1 MRPGQARSP
10 QEIFSSIGLTTISFL
25 MLADENSHESTR
37 STGSAALAYRR
48 RRRGE
53 GIHGQT
59 VNGLFITFE
68 GTEGSGK
75 STHIQL
81 LAERLRAA
89 GRVVRVLREPGGTP
103 IGEEVRHTLKHSE
116 QNHAMTAETE
126 LLLMNASR
134 AQLVREVIRPAVTA
148 GNMVLCDRFY
158 DSTIA
163 YQGYGRQLDLNLVRT
178 IIEFAVGATRPS
190 LTLLLLVPI
199 DVSEARRRARKHG
212 MTSGVPSE
220 GTKPEGHTPPIIS
233 EPWRDRIEEAGRD
246 FFQRVEDGYKAI
258 AAAEPGR
265 VMTIDSTQ
273 PVEAV
278 TAAIWRRVESLLEQ
292 SRPG

>member
-1 MRPGQARSP
+1 MKGH
-10 QEIFSSIGLTTISFL
+10 FL
-25 MLADENSHESTR
+25 
-37 STGSAALAYRR
+37 
-48 RRRGE
+48 
-53 GIHGQT
+53 
-59 VNGLFITFE
+59 TFE

-89 GRVVRVLREPGGTP
+89 GRIVRVLREPGGTP

-134 AQLVREVIRPAVTA
+134 AQLVREVIRPALTA
-148 GNMVLCDRFY
+148 GHVVLCDRFY

-199 DVSEARRRARKHG
+199 DVSEARRRARKQG
-212 MTSGVPSE
+212 DWPLE
-220 GTKPEGHTPPIIS
+220 GTKAEGHTPPILV
-233 EPWRDRIEEAGRD
+233 EPRRDRMEEAGRD
-246 FFQRVEDGYKAI
+246 FFQRVEDGYQAI

-265 VMTIDSTQ
+265 VLTIDSTQ
-273 PVEAV
+273 PVDAV
-278 TAAIWRRVESLLEQ
+278 AAAIWRRVEPLLERI
-292 SRPG
+292 RPG